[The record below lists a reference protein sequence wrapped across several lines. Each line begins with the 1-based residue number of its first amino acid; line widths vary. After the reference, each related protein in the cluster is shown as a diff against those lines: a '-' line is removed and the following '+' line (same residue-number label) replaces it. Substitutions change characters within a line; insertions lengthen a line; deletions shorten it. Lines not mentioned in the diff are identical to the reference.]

1 MQKKQQQQSS
11 EKNNYPLSV
20 NTQDQ
25 WNFSNTKQAY
35 SEIMQNLDSI
45 ANKHLN
51 YFCNTLKQFLE
62 SVHMIWPDCMATEMS
77 LNTLNTIINDEEI
90 TKLMI
95 EDWYKQLKPQFKN
108 CINHNALKVLN
119 ADIALIKT
127 LDLITKY
134 HEIEN
139 DEESINNLWEF
150 IINLNK
156 ASLEYHNWSKDDL
169 MNDTIKN
176 VVCEIDNIDSEDLL
190 NDSVQFGQLLTKVT
204 SSMSDIKNHPEIALK
219 MFKKIMVMS
228 DQLSSTEG
236 GSNND
241 KSFPSNFSDMTNSIP
256 VDDSVKNMML
266 NLKTEFASNDD
277 DIWDNLSEDET
288 NEEESKTIT
297 QQRKKKY

>member
-1 MQKKQQQQSS
+1 MQKKSTQQQQNHPSS
-11 EKNNYPLSV
+11 LIN
-20 NTQDQ
+20 NTQEQ
-25 WNFSNTKQAY
+25 WNHLNTKQAY

-45 ANKHLN
+45 ADKHLN

-90 TKLMI
+90 TRLMI

-108 CINHNALKVLN
+108 CLNHNALKVLN

-127 LDLITKY
+127 LDLMTKY

-156 ASLEYHNWSKDDL
+156 AALEYHNWSKDDL
-169 MNDTIKN
+169 MNNTIKG
-176 VVCEIDNIDSEDLL
+176 VVDEIDNIDNENIL
-190 NDSVQFGQLLTKVT
+190 NDSVQFGQLLNKVT
-204 SSMSDIKNHPEIALK
+204 ASMSDIKSHPEIALK

-228 DQLSSTEG
+228 DQILPAEGDGDDALTSS
-236 GSNND
+236 
-241 KSFPSNFSDMTNSIP
+241 FSHMTNSIP
-256 VDDSVKNMML
+256 VDNNVKNMML

-277 DIWDNLSEDET
+277 DIWDDLSEDDDEKY
-288 NEEESKTIT
+288 EEEKPKTIT